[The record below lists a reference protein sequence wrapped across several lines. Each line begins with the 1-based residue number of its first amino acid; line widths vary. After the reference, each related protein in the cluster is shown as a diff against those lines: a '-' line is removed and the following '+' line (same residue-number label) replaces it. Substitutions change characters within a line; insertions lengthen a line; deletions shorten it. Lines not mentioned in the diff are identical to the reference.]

1 MLCMQF
7 SWIAS
12 SLRSSQK
19 RLSPS
24 RHCGR
29 SAAIHMSF
37 SILFFLVFF
46 IGSAHAST
54 AHFLA
59 EQLDNPLNPVT
70 SYNLGIAALEQKQY
84 PAAERHFSLAVDL
97 YDRQSNAIVPAYF
110 CWADTAALQLLG
122 MLHEQ
127 KELKGEA
134 LNTAIK
140 RAVDASNRYGNVLVF
155 DAEHQAARERKKI
168 VDRLRALLEQRKK
181 QQEEEKK
188 QEQQDKQDKQKGE
201 DKKDKK
207 DKSEQDEQDKSQDEN
222 QQGDGEQDQQQNDGK
237 DSQDGKENKKNKQG
251 ADKNKQSGTD
261 QQKQTSSGK
270 ERKEEKPGNEE
281 KKQSGQEEEG
291 QGADEKEQSAGADKT
306 EEEKPGD
313 QAQGIGNREDEQK
326 QQPAVGAADENVSS
340 EESPQNGQEMAIAAP
355 QEYDANAEMVKKRA
369 LVLLDRLQQN
379 EAALQKEQLLKKSA
393 AQVGENK
400 RYNQW

>member
-1 MLCMQF
+1 MFYMQF

-12 SLRSSQK
+12 SLRF
-19 RLSPS
+19 L
-24 RHCGR
+24 
-29 SAAIHMSF
+29 
-37 SILFFLVFF
+37 LFFLVLLA
-46 IGSAHAST
+46 GSAQAST

-97 YDRQSNAIVPAYF
+97 YDRQNNAIVPAYF
-110 CWADTAALQLLG
+110 CWADTAALQLFG
-122 MLHEQ
+122 MLKEQ
-127 KELKGEA
+127 KELKDEA

-155 DAEHQAARERKKI
+155 DAEHEAARERKKI
-168 VDRLRALLEQRKK
+168 VDRLRALLEQRKN

-188 QEQQDKQDKQKGE
+188 QEQQNKQDKQENE

-207 DKSEQDEQDKSQDEN
+207 DKPEQDRQDKSQDEN
-222 QQGDGEQDQQQNDGK
+222 QQGDGEQDQQQNDGQQ
-237 DSQDGKENKKNKQG
+237 SQDGKENKKNEKG
-251 ADKNKQSGTD
+251 ADKNKQPGKD
-261 QQKQTSSGK
+261 QQKQSC
-270 ERKEEKPGNEE
+270 
-281 KKQSGQEEEG
+281 QEEQR
-291 QGADEKEQSAGADKT
+291 QGTDEKEQPCSADKA
-306 EEEKPGD
+306 EEEKTGN
-313 QAQGIGNREDEQK
+313 QEQGAGNREDEQK

-340 EESPQNGQEMAIAAP
+340 EAPAEGEEQMVAAAP

-379 EAALQKEQLLKKSA
+379 EAALQKQQLLKKSA